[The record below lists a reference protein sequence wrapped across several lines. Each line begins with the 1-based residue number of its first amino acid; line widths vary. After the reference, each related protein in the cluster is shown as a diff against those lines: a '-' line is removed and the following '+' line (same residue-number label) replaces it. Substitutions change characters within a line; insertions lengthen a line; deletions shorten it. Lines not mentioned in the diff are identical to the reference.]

1 MANDT
6 VLNQNGEQDVW
17 SGAKEPFRASYGKL
31 MMWYFLLSDAFT
43 FAGFLVAYGA
53 LRFSV
58 PTWPFPIL
66 CSALSLVA
74 STMHH

>member
-58 PTWPFPIL
+58 PT
-66 CSALSLVA
+66 
-74 STMHH
+74 